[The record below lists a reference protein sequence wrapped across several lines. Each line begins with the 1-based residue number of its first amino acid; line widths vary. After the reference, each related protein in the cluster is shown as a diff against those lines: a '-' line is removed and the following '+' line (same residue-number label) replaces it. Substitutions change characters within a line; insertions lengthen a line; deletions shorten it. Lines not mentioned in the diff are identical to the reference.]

1 MPTSSENLSVED
13 VTNTFINTNAAMLD
27 SFVSLVNK
35 VESDLMSISNDSLQ
49 GETEEIL
56 REILQMSGNA
66 IGQIISLQELLQVRF
81 VESYFPAQD

>member
-1 MPTSSENLSVED
+1 MPTSSENLSD

-35 VESDLMSISNDSLQ
+35 VESDLMSISNGSLQ

>member
-1 MPTSSENLSVED
+1 MATSSENLSVED

-35 VESDLMSISNDSLQ
+35 VESDLMSISNESLQ

-56 REILQMSGNA
+56 REILQMSNDA
-66 IGQIISLQELLQVRF
+66 IKQIIPLQEMLQVRF

>member
-1 MPTSSENLSVED
+1 MATPSENLSVEE
-13 VTNTFINTNAAMLD
+13 VTNAFINTNAAMLN

-35 VESDLMSISNDSLQ
+35 VESDLMSISNESLQ

-66 IGQIISLQELLQVRF
+66 VGQIISLQELLQIRF

>member
-1 MPTSSENLSVED
+1 MATPSENLSVEE
-13 VTNTFINTNAAMLD
+13 VTNTFINTNAAMLN

-35 VESDLMSISNDSLQ
+35 VESDLMSISNESLQ

-66 IGQIISLQELLQVRF
+66 IEKIISLQELLQVRF